1 MILAY
6 MFWLFQL
13 HVQVFINLVLICPR
27 RSPTNRVEVAIVDYD

>member
-13 HVQVFINLVLICPR
+13 HVQVFMQLSADLPPSLLLLI
-27 RSPTNRVEVAIVDYD
+27 E